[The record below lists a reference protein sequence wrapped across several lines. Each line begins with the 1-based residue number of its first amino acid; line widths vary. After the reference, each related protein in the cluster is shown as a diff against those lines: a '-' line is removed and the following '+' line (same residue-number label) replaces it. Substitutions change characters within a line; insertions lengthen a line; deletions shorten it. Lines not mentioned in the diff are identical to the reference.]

1 MPVAL
6 FLVPFSYRKCHR
18 WHKDGLMI
26 TWYKIVIYTPALT
39 VLNRIIADYT
49 LLHCLFVAFLKDIL
63 SNKNFE
69 NDMAMT
75 FKMTWTKLLY
85 DSEIVMGNGKW
96 GAFSKLS
103 KYSFTCH
110 PMTYFTS
117 SWISLHSLSFF
128 FHFWHAFMHL
138 SIYEDLSV
146 SFFKQLLKEQFPNG
160 SLIET
165 SSNLW
170 YSRSDVSSVSS

>member
-1 MPVAL
+1 MAFFQNSAFPQFHGHFSGHRVLSKGRIAGIAPMPVAL

-128 FHFWHAFMHL
+128 FRFW
-138 SIYEDLSV
+138 
-146 SFFKQLLKEQFPNG
+146 
-160 SLIET
+160 
-165 SSNLW
+165 
-170 YSRSDVSSVSS
+170 